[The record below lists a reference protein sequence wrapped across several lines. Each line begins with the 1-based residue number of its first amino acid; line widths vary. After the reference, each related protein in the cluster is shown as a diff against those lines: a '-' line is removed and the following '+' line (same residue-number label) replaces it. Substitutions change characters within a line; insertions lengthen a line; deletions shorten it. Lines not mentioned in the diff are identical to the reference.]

1 MIILQ
6 YGNFTVATS
15 HDDVKNAH
23 DYVRYTINDAKI
35 WVSATRSSYLPSAV
49 YTSMLLNTHI
59 EKLKAMDIRIIE
71 LTTEIASLSTKS
83 TKEGKPNE

>member
-6 YGNFTVATS
+6 YGTFTIATS

-35 WVSATRSSYLPSAV
+35 WVSATRSSYLPSAA
-49 YTSMLLNTHI
+49 YTSLLLKKHY
-59 EKLKAMDIRIIE
+59 EKLKAMDIKIIK
-71 LTTEIASLSTKS
+71 LTTEIARLTQ
-83 TKEGKPNE
+83 